1 VTIPIAA
8 LDPTPRRSFRHDRD
22 GETTMSTAES
32 PVAAINPQVAH
43 DFEDPRVS
51 ADAVW
56 PLADELF
63 ARLET
68 AIGDLWGRARD
79 GRFWT
84 HVLENGFDRS
94 LYRLVMVQI
103 YHYTRHNSINQA
115 AAAFG
120 AAPEQIGLLRFVY
133 THAREELGH
142 EKMVLH
148 DLRAIGL
155 LGPDETIAD
164 PPLPATDALINYLY
178 GVALRQGP
186 IARLGYSYWAE
197 SVYGHIAP
205 LLARA
210 RESLNLTDRE
220 MAFFVAHAEI
230 DSKHAVEVEHAI
242 RGSVRSQAD
251 ADAVYRV
258 ATTSL
263 WLTVMLL
270 EQAFDEWALASSTSI
285 R

>member
-1 VTIPIAA
+1 MTI
-8 LDPTPRRSFRHDRD
+8 
-22 GETTMSTAES
+22 S
-32 PVAAINPQVAH
+32 PGVID
-43 DFEDPRVS
+43 DFEDGRVS

-63 ARLET
+63 TRLET
-68 AIGDLWGRARD
+68 AIGDLWSRARD

-120 AAPEQIGLLRFVY
+120 AAPEQMGLLRFVY

-148 DLRAIGL
+148 DLRVIGL
-155 LGPDETIAD
+155 LGLDETIAD

-205 LLARA
+205 LLTRA
-210 RESLNLTDRE
+210 RESLNLADRE

-242 RGSVRSQAD
+242 RCSVLTQAD

-270 EQAFDEWALASSTSI
+270 EQAFDKWALAL
-285 R
+285 

>member
-1 VTIPIAA
+1 MTYTQTSGQEATA
-8 LDPTPRRSFRHDRD
+8 SNSE
-22 GETTMSTAES
+22 ETSSTTVPDLPAGLS
-32 PVAAINPQVAH
+32 WQQ
-43 DFEDPRVS
+43 
-51 ADAVW
+51 ADASGARA
-56 PLADELF
+56 LHEELF

-68 AIGDLWGRARD
+68 AIGDIWSTARE

-84 HVLENGFDRS
+84 HVQENGFDRA
-94 LYRLVMVQI
+94 LYRLVMVQV

-115 AAAFG
+115 VAAFG

-133 THAREELGH
+133 THAGEELGH
-142 EKMVLH
+142 ENMVLH

-155 LGPDETIAD
+155 LEPGETITDA
-164 PPLPATDALINYLY
+164 PLPATDALINYLY
-178 GVALRQGP
+178 GVAIRQGP

-205 LLARA
+205 LLARG

-230 DSKHAVEVEHAI
+230 DSKHAVEVQHAI
-242 RGSVRSQAD
+242 RGSVRTQAD

-258 ATTSL
+258 ATTTL
-263 WLTVMLL
+263 WLTVMVL
-270 EQAFDEWALASSTSI
+270 EQSYDEWALAAA
-285 R
+285 

>member
-1 VTIPIAA
+1 MTYTQTSGQETAA
-8 LDPTPRRSFRHDRD
+8 PNTEVPSATPVPALLDGS
-22 GETTMSTAES
+22 
-32 PVAAINPQVAH
+32 VQQQ
-43 DFEDPRVS
+43 
-51 ADAVW
+51 ADANAAR
-56 PLADELF
+56 PLHDELF

-68 AIGDLWGRARD
+68 AIGDIWSRARE

-84 HVLENGFDRS
+84 HVQENGFDRS

-103 YHYTRHNSINQA
+103 YHYTRYNSINQA
-115 AAAFG
+115 VAVFG
-120 AAPEQIGLLRFVY
+120 AAPEQIGLLRFAY
-133 THAREELGH
+133 THAGEELGH
-142 EKMVLH
+142 ENMVLH

-155 LGPDETIAD
+155 LERGEAITDA
-164 PPLPATDALINYLY
+164 PLPATDALINYLY
-178 GVALRQGP
+178 GVAIRQGL

-205 LLARA
+205 LLARG

-230 DSKHAVEVEHAI
+230 DSKHAAEVQHAI
-242 RGSVRSQAD
+242 RGSVRTQAD

-270 EQAFDEWALASSTSI
+270 EQSYDEWALAADTHAHEG
-285 R
+285 RET

>member
-1 VTIPIAA
+1 MTMIAQ
-8 LDPTPRRSFRHDRD
+8 H
-22 GETTMSTAES
+22 ETG
-32 PVAAINPQVAH
+32 H
-43 DFEDPRVS
+43 R
-51 ADAVW
+51 
-56 PLADELF
+56 LGDELF
-63 ARLET
+63 VRLDT
-68 AIGDLWGRARD
+68 AIGDLWRRAGS

-115 AAAFG
+115 AAVLG
-120 AAPEQIGLLRFVY
+120 VAPEQIGLLRFAY

-155 LGPDETIAD
+155 IGPDETIAD

-178 GVALRQGP
+178 GVAVRQGGL

-205 LLARA
+205 LLAHA

-220 MAFFVAHAEI
+220 MVFFVAHAEI
-230 DSKHAVEVEHAI
+230 DSKHAAEVEHTI
-242 RGSVRSQAD
+242 RASVRTQAD

-270 EQAFDEWALASSTSI
+270 EQAFDEWALASQPDT